1 MKIVFFIGSMGR
13 GGAERVISILS
24 NEYAENGWDVDI
36 VMMLQNE
43 VGYQLHPNI
52 RTISFA
58 GSSASYIKN
67 VPHWLMSI
75 RKYLRKEKPDRVV
88 SFAGRINALVLTA
101 SIGIKVPI
109 IVSERNDPKH
119 DGRGKAM
126 LWYCNKIYHRAKKIV
141 FQNKYEQSCFEKSL
155 ESKGVVVPNP
165 IQVSVMKRPDNQE
178 FVIATAGRLSAQK
191 NTAMLVDA
199 MELVHKVHPEVKC
212 KIFGDGELRE
222 TLQERINEKKLTDV
236 VTLEGNRKDIHE
248 QLSKCSLF
256 VMTSEFE
263 GLSNALI
270 EAMMMGL
277 PCVTTDYPGADEL
290 ITDGVNGVIVERGNA
305 NELADIIIQIL
316 NGDIDTISLARYG
329 IAASDNYRKERVLQL
344 WHSEIDDVML

>member
-1 MKIVFFIGSMGR
+1 MRIVFFIGSMGR

-36 VMMLQNE
+36 VMMLRDE
-43 VGYQLHPNI
+43 VGYTLHPKI

-58 GSSASYIKN
+58 GQSSNYIKN
-67 VPHWLMSI
+67 VPHWLFNI

-101 SIGIKVPI
+101 SIGMKIPI

-126 LWYCNKIYHRAKKIV
+126 LWYCNKIYHRATKIV
-141 FQNKYEQSCFEKSL
+141 FQNRYEQSCFEKSL
-155 ESKGVVVPNP
+155 ESKSVVVPNP
-165 IQVSVMKRPDNQE
+165 IQVSTTKCADNKE
-178 FVIATAGRLSAQK
+178 FIIATAGRLSPQK
-191 NTAMLVDA
+191 NTAMLIDA

-212 KIFGDGELRE
+212 KIFGDGELRKE
-222 TLQERINEKKLTDV
+222 LQAHINNKKLSDT

-256 VMTSEFE
+256 VLTSEFE

-270 EAMMMGL
+270 EAMMIGL
-277 PCVTTDYPGADEL
+277 PCITTDYPGADEL
-290 ITDGVNGVIVERGNA
+290 ITDGKNGKIVKRGDSMA
-305 NELADIIIQIL
+305 LAEIITNVVDEKIDARLLAIQ
-316 NGDIDTISLARYG
+316 GAADSLAYK
-329 IAASDNYRKERVLQL
+329 KECVLEA
-344 WHSEIDDVML
+344 WHSVID